1 MSRISVANLK
11 KTVYYLKRNGLR
23 DTYLAALE
31 RLQENEMANWHFEP
45 ISDLEARAQ
54 REKDWAEGFY
64 CKFSIVV
71 PTYKTPADFLCAMI
85 DSVLAQ
91 TYTDWELILA
101 DASGDDSVKTE
112 VEKYSDE
119 RIIYLPLQKNEG
131 ISDNT
136 NEGLRIAT
144 GDYIGLLDH
153 DDVLTSNAL
162 FEMAAEIEKAYQEKR
177 KADILYSDED
187 KCDETGSNY
196 YEPHIKKEFN
206 LDLILSNN
214 YICHFLVMKSS
225 LMKKVGFRKAFDGAQ
240 DFDLVLQSV
249 AELIEESKDWKNSII
264 HIPKVL
270 YHWRCHGGSTAVNP
284 QSKMY
289 AYESGG
295 RAIES
300 FLDRMGWNAVAE
312 PLKHLGFYRVK
323 YEPDVFA
330 VRPEVAA
337 VGGAVY
343 RKNKITGAIYERGGK
358 ALYLD
363 MRKGF
368 SGYMHRTSLQQ
379 EAYAVDIRNVEVRAE
394 LRHLYEEVTG
404 MSYEEMRSG
413 NGKVCR
419 EEKDW
424 KTLSLAFAKRVREE
438 GYIILW
444 DPNK

>member
-31 RLQENEMANWHFEP
+31 RLQENEMAGWHFEP

-54 REKDWAEGFY
+54 REKDWADGFH
-64 CKFSIVV
+64 CKFSVVV
-71 PTYKTPADFLCAMI
+71 PTYKTPASYLQAMI

-91 TYTDWELILA
+91 TYTDWELVLA
-101 DASGDDSVKTE
+101 DASGDASVKTE
-112 VEKYSDE
+112 VEKYRDE
-119 RIIYLPLQKNEG
+119 RIVYLPLETNAG

-136 NEGLRIAT
+136 NQGLKAAT

-162 FEMAAEIEKAYQEKR
+162 FEIAVEIEKAYLEKR
-177 KADILYSDED
+177 RVDILYSDED
-187 KCDETGSNY
+187 KCDETGTVF

-206 LDLILSNN
+206 LDLIMSNN

-249 AELIEESKDWKNSII
+249 AELKEETENWKNSIV

-270 YHWRCHGGSTAVNP
+270 YHWRCHSGSTAVNP

-300 FLDRMGWNAVAE
+300 FLKRMGWNAVAE

-337 VGGAVY
+337 VGGPVY
-343 RKNKITGAIYERGGK
+343 WKNKITGAIYNEDGSS
-358 ALYLD
+358 LYLN
-363 MRKGF
+363 MRRGY
-368 SGYMHRTSLQQ
+368 SGYMHRVSLQQ
-379 EAYAVDIRNVEVRAE
+379 EAYAVDVRNMQVRRE
-394 LRHLYEEVTG
+394 LEPIFEEVTG
-404 MSYEEMRSG
+404 VSCKELR
-413 NGKVCR
+413 NGKKKMCG

-424 KTLSLAFAKRVREE
+424 KALSLAFAKGVREE

-444 DPNK
+444 DPNI